1 MSVAARALLMAGVF
15 IMASLG
21 WFGLSTETGPSFE
34 TVKAR
39 VSSVSMQCYLLEQ
52 GPYTA
57 QKVPEGTAAENCTNL
72 HDWLDAKPAPLRVK
86 VLKTLHIAYEYVSPV
101 DGETY
106 QGTMAQRVGRNT
118 YPFKNGDRIQVL
130 ASQETPSL
138 SRVLHQ
144 L

>member
-1 MSVAARALLMAGVF
+1 MSVAVRTLLMAGVF
-15 IMASLG
+15 ILASLG
-21 WFGLSTETGPSFE
+21 WLSMPRDAGPSFE

-52 GPYTA
+52 GPYAA
-57 QKVPEGTAAENCTNL
+57 QAVPDGVAADDCSNL
-72 HDWLDAKPAPLRVK
+72 HDWLDAKPAPLRIT

-101 DGETY
+101 DGQTY